1 MCVFNLSSCHFN
13 CYKKFFYAKWVA
25 RWLDSES
32 QTCDWKSDLGNLKC
46 ESPARA
52 RHQGAMAMLWDNVQG
67 QSTVKVSLCPTGG
80 HTSWKSMVESD
91 QKFFWAATLRLR
103 GRATDRGRRI
113 SIKHLIF
120 CDRLSPNQNWTAT
133 GHVSEHDTA
142 RHHWTVRCPPC
153 DWLYRTCKWVQVNV
167 LSHLI
172 ISMLYSVNM
181 LTLARYLVL
190 PCISEAQKPTHTSP
204 LKCLSAAIRWLK
216 VTLFV

>member
-1 MCVFNLSSCHFN
+1 MSGEVIR
-13 CYKKFFYAKWVA
+13 VA
-25 RWLDSES
+25 DSRLEVRPG
-32 QTCDWKSDLGNLKC
+32 QFEMRKV
-46 ESPARA
+46 

-153 DWLYRTCKWVQVNV
+153 ESMRCILANRGKAARGAGIMDCVEFHRERSTLNAQR
-167 LSHLI
+167 SALI
-172 ISMLYSVNM
+172 NISRQSLNGHRVRQY
-181 LTLARYLVL
+181 
-190 PCISEAQKPTHTSP
+190 PCTWEWYEVELWI
-204 LKCLSAAIRWLK
+204 W
-216 VTLFV
+216 